1 VSTGFGLMIESL
13 VAVLLLVTIGY
24 CVVLN
29 GRLKR
34 LKADEQALKATI
46 SELITATEIAGR
58 AVAGLKATAQ
68 EADRTL
74 GERLRAAERLSADL
88 DRQLRGGEAMLGLF
102 PRDPNAPASVPTPAA
117 VVPDWP
123 DPKAVVAAAQAF
135 ADRARERA
143 RETRG
148 RSGCMIRLLR
158 DFRLVP
164 IVLFATITLF
174 VLKTVGLL
182 VDGRYALGEGD
193 SADITGTPA
202 AKAPPL
208 NAARPD
214 NSKQSWA
221 QQVFNYPDVTGAAGE
236 SKAVEAKEAPKPARP
251 AAKPEEPK
259 TNTGWIPVPV
269 DSARPRSP
277 AEQAILERLQ
287 ERRNELDARARELEM
302 RESLI
307 KAAEKRL
314 EGRVA
319 ELKELEARINNA
331 VQTKEEGE
339 AARFKNLVTM
349 YENMKA
355 KEAAKIFDRLDT
367 RVLFEVATQITPRRM
382 SDILAQMSP
391 EAAERLTLALA
402 ARPDKDKPAELPKIE
417 GKPSN

>member
-1 VSTGFGLMIESL
+1 
-13 VAVLLLVTIGY
+13 
-24 CVVLN
+24 
-29 GRLKR
+29 
-34 LKADEQALKATI
+34 
-46 SELITATEIAGR
+46 
-58 AVAGLKATAQ
+58 
-68 EADRTL
+68 
-74 GERLRAAERLSADL
+74 
-88 DRQLRGGEAMLGLF
+88 
-102 PRDPNAPASVPTPAA
+102 
-117 VVPDWP
+117 
-123 DPKAVVAAAQAF
+123 
-135 ADRARERA
+135 
-143 RETRG
+143 
-148 RSGCMIRLLR
+148 MIRLLR

-182 VDGRYALGEGD
+182 IDGRYALGEGD
-193 SADITGTPA
+193 GADITGTIPGAPA
-202 AKAPPL
+202 VKAPPP
-208 NAARPD
+208 NAAKPD
-214 NSKQSWA
+214 NARHENSRQSWA

-331 VQTKEEGE
+331 MQTKEEGE

-349 YENMKA
+349 YESMKA

-417 GKPSN
+417 GKPNSN